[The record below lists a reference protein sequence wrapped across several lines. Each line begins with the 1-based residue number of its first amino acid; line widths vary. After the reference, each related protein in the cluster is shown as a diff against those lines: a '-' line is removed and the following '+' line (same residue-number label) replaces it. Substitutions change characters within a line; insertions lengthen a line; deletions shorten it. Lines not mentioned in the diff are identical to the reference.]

1 MSEPVTYFEWI
12 SKLELFAKGDDTV
25 LSELEKGSFVV
36 SEGTVFRFYNKIQET
51 YIERKK
57 NWIDKFN
64 RLLQINCLKRED
76 DIVFVLQYAKS
87 NLQPISKFIKLKV
100 FPDELRDTLEKDF
113 KSFVTETKSNINKS
127 LTKSQPRNEKIPL
140 IINKFDFIDTILETK
155 ISKNDPIESSS
166 KTTVNKRSIL
176 FKHGTQN

>member
-1 MSEPVTYFEWI
+1 MPGPVTYFDWI
-12 SKLELFAKGDDTV
+12 SGLERFAKGDDTV
-25 LSELEKGSFVV
+25 LSELEQGSFVI
-36 SEGTVFRFYNKIQET
+36 SEGTVFRFYNKIQEA

-57 NWIDKFN
+57 YWIDKFN
-64 RLLQINCLKRED
+64 RLLQVNYLKRED

-100 FPDELRDTLEKDF
+100 FPDDLRDTLEKDF
-113 KSFVTETKSNINKS
+113 KSFVTETKNNIKKT
-127 LTKSQPRNEKIPL
+127 LTKNQPRNEKIPI
-140 IINKFDFIDTILETK
+140 IINKFDFIETTLETK

-166 KTTVNKRSIL
+166 KITANKRSIL